1 MKKELKLNNC
11 IVSFID
17 ILGST
22 KAIQDNAPE

>member
-17 ILGST
+17 LLGST
-22 KAIQDNAPE
+22 IAIQDNAPE